1 MKNKKIELVD
11 YTRGEEILN
20 ILTHLAGLVIP
31 VFIIMRIFPLCAD
44 EPFYMLCAVLYTLGS
59 FLTFAASVVYHAIP
73 PSDIKGIFRIVD
85 HTAIF
90 FAVAGTITGCVPAV
104 FREGE
109 TVGAVLMLV
118 LAWGSVIAGS
128 ILTVFFFEKTKTI
141 RMFIYIFSAALSA
154 LAGAGTFLRLDPGAF
169 ICLLTGG
176 AVLLIGCVLYKAG
189 KKKRYVHS
197 IFHLFILLGL
207 GIYCN
212 GIYYF
217 VYLPII

>member
-1 MKNKKIELVD
+1 MKNKKIELVN
-11 YTRGEEILN
+11 YTKGEEVLN
-20 ILTHLAGLVIP
+20 VLTHFAGLVIP
-31 VFIIMRIFPLCAD
+31 LFIIIRVFPLCQD
-44 EPFYMLCAVLYTLGS
+44 KPFYMLCAVLYALGS
-59 FLTFAASVVYHAIP
+59 FLTFFASVIYHAVP
-73 PSDIKGIFRIVD
+73 PSDLKGICRIVD

-109 TVGAVLMLV
+109 TAGAVIMLM
-118 LAWGSVIAGS
+118 LAWGSVIAGF
-128 ILTVFFFEKTKTI
+128 ILTVFFFERFRTL

-154 LAGAGTFLRLDPGAF
+154 LAGSRTFLRLDKGAF
-169 ICLLTGG
+169 VCLLLGG
-176 AVLLIGCVLYKAG
+176 AVLLIGCVLYKIG

-217 VYLPII
+217 VYFI